1 MGPTA
6 IWVNISYS
14 LGRLYMG
21 YGGEMSVR
29 KTVLWGSDTSQ
40 GIAGAPD
47 DTTESEFSYL
57 TQSVS

>member
-1 MGPTA
+1 
-6 IWVNISYS
+6 
-14 LGRLYMG
+14 MG